1 MCSLVHLMLTDAFD
15 QYETARRNFRV
26 REKKKID
33 VDKQKHWPLL
43 KGVQQLDHLDGVHTP

>member
-1 MCSLVHLMLTDAFD
+1 MLTDAFD